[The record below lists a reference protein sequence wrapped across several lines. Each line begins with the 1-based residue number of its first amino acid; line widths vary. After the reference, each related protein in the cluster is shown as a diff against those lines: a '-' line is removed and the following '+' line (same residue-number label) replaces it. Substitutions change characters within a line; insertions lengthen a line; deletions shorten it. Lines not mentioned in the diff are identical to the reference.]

1 MKDCLIDEPTVPERE
16 RERKKERKRERERE
30 KEKEKKREVSFIIRM
45 HCPTKLMW
53 GQIYICIEGEGAAQ
67 GIGKI
72 AHRPFSVLYTQ
83 PPGEIWFYS
92 RVSIR
97 AQNWSAN
104 NSERIVQ
111 IFELFWSYGWT

>member
-1 MKDCLIDEPTVPERE
+1 MSYGITQSSLGSIERE
-16 RERKKERKRERERE
+16 REREREREKE

-72 AHRPFSVLYTQ
+72 AHRPFCVCFHSMQKSSKTQ
-83 PPGEIWFYS
+83 
-92 RVSIR
+92 
-97 AQNWSAN
+97 
-104 NSERIVQ
+104 
-111 IFELFWSYGWT
+111 

>member
-16 RERKKERKRERERE
+16 RERERKRERERERE

-72 AHRPFSVLYTQ
+72 AHHPLSLLYLWTPKLKTFRSFSGMIKRKETF
-83 PPGEIWFYS
+83 I
-92 RVSIR
+92 
-97 AQNWSAN
+97 
-104 NSERIVQ
+104 
-111 IFELFWSYGWT
+111 

>member
-1 MKDCLIDEPTVPERE
+1 MTNQQSQRERE
-16 RERKKERKRERERE
+16 REREKEREKERERERE
-30 KEKEKKREVSFIIRM
+30 KEKEKKRM

-104 NSERIVQ
+104 N
-111 IFELFWSYGWT
+111 